1 MVVPLESFFLA
12 VSTVA
17 LPVGAVF
24 FVFIIN
30 FVSFLD
36 TLVLFRILLQHRD
49 ILVHTGLSDCF
60 PGLHDLF
67 HAYLTFFASRIRTVG
82 LWFMVSSEGG

>member
-1 MVVPLESFFLA
+1 M
-12 VSTVA
+12 A

-36 TLVLFRILLQHRD
+36 TLVLFRILLPHRD

-60 PGLHDLF
+60 PGLHDLL
-67 HAYLTFFASRIRTVG
+67 HAAYVTFFASRIRTVG
-82 LWFMVSSEGG
+82 LWFMVSS

>member
-1 MVVPLESFFLA
+1 M
-12 VSTVA
+12 A

-36 TLVLFRILLQHRD
+36 TLVLFRILLPHRD
-49 ILVHTGLSDCF
+49 ILVDTGLSDCF
-60 PGLHDLF
+60 PGLHDLL
-67 HAYLTFFASRIRTVG
+67 HAYLTFFASVYTLWALVYGLIRRWLATELTLSPLVATY
-82 LWFMVSSEGG
+82 